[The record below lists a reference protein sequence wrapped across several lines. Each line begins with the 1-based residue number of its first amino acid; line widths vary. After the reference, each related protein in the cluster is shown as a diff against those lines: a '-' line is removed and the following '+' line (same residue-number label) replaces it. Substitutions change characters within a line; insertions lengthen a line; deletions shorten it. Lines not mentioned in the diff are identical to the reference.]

1 LENIHNFEKSKMNNL
16 KEELEERIETLTKE
30 LEQASVKSRSIMQ
43 PEQPQ
48 QSVELVSK
56 VERLEMQLKE
66 ATESEMAARNLTRD
80 LERQIEVES
89 NNSRL
94 IQDQ

>member
-1 LENIHNFEKSKMNNL
+1 MNNL

-48 QSVELVSK
+48 QSAELVSK

-66 ATESEMAARNLTRD
+66 AAESEMAARNLTRD